1 MDLSQALSLKELFD
15 PPTGDL
21 TFGLESVQFEKLCP
35 GGFKDLFTQLRRRS
49 NLLTTTHIAHACY
62 FVSLAN
68 RIK

>member
-1 MDLSQALSLKELFD
+1 MDLFQSTTLKTLFD

-21 TFGLESVQFEKLCP
+21 TSGLESVQFEQLCP
-35 GGFKDLFTQLRRRS
+35 GGFNDVFVQLRRRS
-49 NLLTTTHIAHACY
+49 NLLTATHIAYACH